1 MYVGGGMCMTDRIFL
16 WMMVLSLCL
25 SVFSG
30 NGTEMTKA
38 LLNAAQQTLETV
50 WSMTGGLMFF
60 SGIMMILQDAGV
72 MEKWAAYIT
81 RPLRKLLGSDVS
93 EEGMQYAAMNLT
105 ANMLGMGNAA
115 TPMGIRAVRC
125 MAKGEE
131 ITCAMCMFLVINT
144 SSVQLLPTTLIS
156 MRAALGAAEPTNIV
170 LPALIASTVS
180 TASGI
185 LACKVME
192 KLGGGKAGK
201 KG

>member
-1 MYVGGGMCMTDRIFL
+1 
-16 WMMVLSLCL
+16 
-25 SVFSG
+25 
-30 NGTEMTKA
+30 
-38 LLNAAQQTLETV
+38 
-50 WSMTGGLMFF
+50 
-60 SGIMMILQDAGV
+60 

-115 TPMGIRAVRC
+115 TPMGIRAVRR

-192 KLGGGKAGK
+192 KLGSGKAGK

>member
-1 MYVGGGMCMTDRIFL
+1 MTDRIFL

-38 LLNAAQQTLETV
+38 LQTLETV
-50 WSMTGGLMFF
+50 WSMTGGLMLF

-192 KLGGGKAGK
+192 KLGSGKAGK

>member
-1 MYVGGGMCMTDRIFL
+1 MCMTDRIFL

-50 WSMTGGLMFF
+50 WSMTGGLMLF

-115 TPMGIRAVRC
+115 TPMG
-125 MAKGEE
+125 

-192 KLGGGKAGK
+192 KLGSGKAGK

>member
-1 MYVGGGMCMTDRIFL
+1 MTDRIFL

-30 NGTEMTKA
+30 NGTAMTKA

-125 MAKGEE
+125 MSKGEE

-180 TASGI
+180 TVSGI

-192 KLGGGKAGK
+192 KLGSGKAGK